1 MMTTNHINYIE
12 FAAKDLDATKQFFE
26 AVFDWQFQDYG
37 PDYIAFSNAGVEGGF
52 FRAELASKTDV
63 GGALIVLF
71 SDSIEASV
79 AKVQE
84 NGGTVTKAIFEFPG
98 GRRFHFL
105 EPSGNEMAVWTNM
118 LDAAS

>member
-1 MMTTNHINYIE
+1 MMITKHISYIE
-12 FAAKDLDATKQFFE
+12 FAAADLAATKKFFE
-26 AVFDWQFQDYG
+26 DVFDWNFQDYG
-37 PDYIAFSNAGVEGGF
+37 PDYIAFNNAGVEGGF
-52 FRAELASKTDV
+52 FRAKLASRTDS

-84 NGGTVTKAIFEFPG
+84 CGGTITKAIFEFPG

-105 EPSGNEMAVWTNM
+105 EPSGNELAVWTNI
-118 LDAAS
+118 LDGAS

>member
-1 MMTTNHINYIE
+1 MMTNNHINYIE

-26 AVFDWQFQDYG
+26 AAFDWQFQDYG
-37 PDYIAFSNAGVEGGF
+37 PDYIAFSNAGIEGGF

-63 GGALIVLF
+63 GGALIILF

-84 NGGTVTKAIFEFPG
+84 NGGTITEAIFEFPG

>member
-1 MMTTNHINYIE
+1 MTTNHINYIE
-12 FAAKDLDATKQFFE
+12 FAAKDLDATRQFFE
-26 AVFDWQFQDYG
+26 AVFDWRFQGYG
-37 PDYIAFSNAGVEGGF
+37 PDYIEFSNAGVAGGF
-52 FRAELASKTDV
+52 FRAELASKTEV